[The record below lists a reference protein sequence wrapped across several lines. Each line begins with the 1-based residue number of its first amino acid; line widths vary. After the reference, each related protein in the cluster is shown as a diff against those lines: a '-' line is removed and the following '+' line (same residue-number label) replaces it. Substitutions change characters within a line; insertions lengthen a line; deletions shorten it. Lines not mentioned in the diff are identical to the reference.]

1 MRPAGVSGRYQRMQL
16 NDLKLISASNIIRLR
31 QGAGLTQAELGARLN
46 YSDKTISKWER
57 GEAIPDAF
65 VLTQLAAMFDVTVDY
80 LLSSHDQWEMQPA
93 EPEEEAPVPEDDEDA
108 DPGRTYSAKTLIVLV
123 IVSIWTAAVTAFSV
137 LWIFDIL
144 FWRIFVFALP
154 VSLLVHIILVSIFY
168 PKKNLQFYITAFLAS
183 LFLSIYFIFPEKHIW
198 QVFIILVPAAAVVFL
213 ACNLTKKPLRFRKY
227 ITKK

>member
-1 MRPAGVSGRYQRMQL
+1 MQL

-65 VLTQLAAMFDVTVDY
+65 VLTQLAVMFDVTVDY

-93 EPEEEAPVPEDDEDA
+93 EPEEEAPVPEDEEDA

-168 PKKNLQFYITAFLAS
+168 PKKNLQFYITVFLVSFFLA
-183 LFLSIYFIFPEKHIW
+183 IYFIFPEKNIW

>member
-93 EPEEEAPVPEDDEDA
+93 EPEEEAPVPEDEEDA

-168 PKKNLQFYITAFLAS
+168 PKKNLQFYIAAFLVS
-183 LFLSIYFIFPEKHIW
+183 FFLAIYFIFPEKHIW